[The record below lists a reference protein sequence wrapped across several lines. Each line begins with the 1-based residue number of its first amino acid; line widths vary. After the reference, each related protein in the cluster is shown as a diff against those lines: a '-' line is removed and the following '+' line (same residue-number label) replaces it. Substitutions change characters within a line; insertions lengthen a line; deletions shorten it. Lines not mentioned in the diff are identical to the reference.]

1 MRFIHTADW
10 HLGRLFHG
18 VHLTE
23 DQAYVL
29 EQFVEL
35 VREARPDA
43 VLLAG
48 DIYDRAVPPPEAV
61 TLLDETLT
69 RIAVGLRV
77 PVILMAGNHDS
88 PDRLGFG
95 AQLMTACSV
104 HLFGRLRP
112 DPEPV
117 VLSDEH
123 GPVRIVALPYAEP
136 ALVRERLDDAS
147 VSDHA
152 GAFRALTDRARHH
165 IPSGQ
170 RAVLMAHVFAD
181 GGQPSESER
190 PLSIGGA
197 STVDP
202 ASFKGFQYVALGH
215 MHRAQ
220 SVGAP
225 QVQYSGSLLKY
236 SFSEAAHA
244 KSVALVEM
252 DACGAVHLE
261 RLPLTPRRDLRI
273 LKGTLEELIE
283 QGRGDDRREDYV
295 MAELTDRGALLDP
308 IGRIREVYPNC
319 LQLDRSNF
327 FAATA
332 PEAGARP
339 VDHRS
344 LSEEELFGDFMK
356 QVSGESPTAEECAA
370 FREIVEAMDRRERE
384 A

>member
-29 EQFVEL
+29 EQLVGL

-48 DIYDRAVPPPEAV
+48 DVYDRAVPPPEAV

-69 RIAVGLRV
+69 RIAIDLEV
-77 PVILMAGNHDS
+77 PVVLLAGNHDS

-95 AQLMTACSV
+95 AQLMTARHV
-104 HLFGRLRP
+104 HVFGRLHA

-117 VLSDEH
+117 VLMDEH
-123 GPVRIVALPYAEP
+123 GPVNIVALPYAEP
-136 ALVRERLDDAS
+136 AVVRERLDDAS
-147 VSDHA
+147 ISDHA
-152 GAFRALTDRARHH
+152 GAFRALTERARHH
-165 IPSGQ
+165 IPGGQ
-170 RAVLMAHVFAD
+170 RAVLLAHVFAA
-181 GGQPSESER
+181 GGQSSESER

-197 STVDP
+197 GSVDP
-202 ASFKGFQYVALGH
+202 ASFAGFHYVALGH
-215 MHRAQ
+215 LHRAQ
-220 SVGAP
+220 SVGADG
-225 QVQYSGSLLKY
+225 VQYSGSLLKY
-236 SFSEAAHA
+236 SFSETAHA

-252 DACGAVHLE
+252 DARGAVHVE
-261 RLPLTPRRDLRI
+261 RLLLEPRRDLRI
-273 LKGTLEELIE
+273 LKGTLDELLE
-283 QGRGDDRREDYV
+283 HGRHDDRRDDYV
-295 MAELTDRGALLDP
+295 LAELTDRGALLDP
-308 IGRIREVYPNC
+308 IGRIREVYPHC
-319 LQLDRSNF
+319 LQLDRSAF

-344 LSEEELFGDFMK
+344 QSEEELFGDFMK
-356 QVSGESPTAEECAA
+356 QVSGEAPTAEESAA
-370 FREIVEAMDRRERE
+370 FREIVEAMDRQERE